1 MCAHN
6 PYRKHQRARSTDGPG
21 VTSHHARTFFQV
33 HPHPFVSFLEVYFWG
48 LLAVQWLR
56 VCLAMSGTQVQS
68 LVVELRSHVPHSNHV
83 KGIPYDA
90 TEAQRSQIKKDL
102 SYNVIEKVEASKSKH
117 SHIPTL
123 AFSLFICFE
132 KCLRTSIRA
141 GQWATLWFRSGENLS
156 QLHQCPK
163 DQAQNEAQNFPRGWH
178 LGNACL
184 RETSGYYKFCDTF
197 PPHKT
202 QDETH
207 TSLETTQGGPLTS
220 P

>member
-1 MCAHN
+1 
-6 PYRKHQRARSTDGPG
+6 
-21 VTSHHARTFFQV
+21 
-33 HPHPFVSFLEVYFWG
+33 
-48 LLAVQWLR
+48 
-56 VCLAMSGTQVQS
+56 MSGTQVQS
-68 LVVELRSHVPHSNHV
+68 LVRELRSHVPHSNHV

-102 SYNVIEKVEASKSKH
+102 SYNVIEKIEASKSKH

-141 GQWATLWFRSGENLS
+141 GQWATLWFRSDENLS

-163 DQAQNEAQNFPRGWH
+163 DEAQNEAQNFPRGWH

-220 P
+220 PWPVGWLWCGDTFVSGLNLACETCDNLLSDHWTAKAESKYKAVSLPRTWPPCI